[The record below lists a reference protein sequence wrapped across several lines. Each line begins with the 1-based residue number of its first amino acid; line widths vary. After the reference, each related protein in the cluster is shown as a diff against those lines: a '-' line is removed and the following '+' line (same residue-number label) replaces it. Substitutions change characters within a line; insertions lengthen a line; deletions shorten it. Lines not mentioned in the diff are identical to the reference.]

1 MYLSKELY
9 NMLLEKSKAYY
20 KETGKT
26 LTEYRMNV
34 WLTQIK
40 KEKPEFAELHSQ
52 VLQNVSKKV
61 SDAYRHFFR
70 RCKERK
76 QGKKVKV
83 GFLRY
88 KKFVSSL
95 TYPQT
100 NGFKVEKKRVDL
112 SKIGRINFVNHR
124 EIKGKI
130 KTLAIKKTRSGEW
143 HITRYIAES
152 PRELLESSCMDNK
165 YKK

>member
-1 MYLSKELY
+1 MVVMKTAYKYRAYPSKEQKGILNRQMFLAKELY
-9 NMLLEKSKAYY
+9 NLLLEKSKAYY

-52 VLQNVSKKV
+52 VLQNVSKRV
-61 SDAYRHFFR
+61 SESYKHFFR
-70 RCKERK
+70 RYKEKK

-83 GFLRY
+83 GFPRY

-95 TYPQT
+95 TYPQV
-100 NGFKVEKKRVDL
+100 NAFKIEKKQWTIL
-112 SKIGRINFVNHR
+112 SKQV
-124 EIKGKI
+124 
-130 KTLAIKKTRSGEW
+130 
-143 HITRYIAES
+143 
-152 PRELLESSCMDNK
+152 
-165 YKK
+165 